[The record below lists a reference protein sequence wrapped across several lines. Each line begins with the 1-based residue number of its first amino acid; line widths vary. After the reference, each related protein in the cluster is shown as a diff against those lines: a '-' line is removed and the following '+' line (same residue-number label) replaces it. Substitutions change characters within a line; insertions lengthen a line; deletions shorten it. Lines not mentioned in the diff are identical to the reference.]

1 MVKSWL
7 NLEEKVVIVTGGAN
21 GIGNHIAEGIKN
33 CGAKVIICD
42 LNVKN
47 RQKINNIECIQCD
60 VTKKIVLILWL
71 KPFIKNTGKLMHL

>member
-7 NLEEKVVIVTGGAN
+7 NLEGKVVIVTGGAN

-42 LNVKN
+42 LNVKTD
-47 RQKINNIECIQCD
+47 RK
-60 VTKKIVLILWL
+60 LI
-71 KPFIKNTGKLMHL
+71 T